1 MPHRLCRLSGR
12 NGVSSTSL
20 EDARLELDTNPVES
34 AIRPVAMP
42 GSYYTSS
49 SNARKQG
56 LLVFHFDATLASVT
70 RKLGYFVLFQ
80 VRRSYLM
87 RRIRNNLL
95 GRKHPFLDQ
104 PADTMAETP
113 SFLAASVSV
122 SHSPFFSADR

>member
-1 MPHRLCRLSGR
+1 VSGPIDYMLSRWADFARYADDGR
-12 NGVSSTSL
+12 ICM
-20 EDARLELDTNPVES
+20 TNNAAER
-34 AIRPVAMP
+34 ALRGVAMP

-56 LLVFHFDATLASVT
+56 LLVFHFDATRASVT

-104 PADTMAETP
+104 PADTMGRNTKLFSGFGERKP
-113 SFLAASVSV
+113 FSVLLG
-122 SHSPFFSADR
+122 